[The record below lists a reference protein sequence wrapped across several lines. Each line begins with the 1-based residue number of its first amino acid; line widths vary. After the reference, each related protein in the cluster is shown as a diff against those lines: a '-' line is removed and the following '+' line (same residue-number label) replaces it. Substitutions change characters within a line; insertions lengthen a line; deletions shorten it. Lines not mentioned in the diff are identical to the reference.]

1 MPANRYARQKCSVME
16 RFWLLT
22 WPLHCATIVHMETKT
37 LTFNFRLTEDQMQK
51 LRAIAAELRRKE
63 ADALRVIIEDK
74 YSEISGVQSEQVP
87 A

>member
-1 MPANRYARQKCSVME
+1 
-16 RFWLLT
+16 
-22 WPLHCATIVHMETKT
+22 METKT

-74 YSEISGVQSEQVP
+74 YSEISGVRSEQVP